1 MTIFG
6 TYDAIQ
12 VLILDF
18 VPYLVLHFGSYT
30 HTCIIPIIA
39 YFHIER
45 VLVSVFFQNSTS
57 LGLFYFNWDGF
68 SS

>member
-39 YFHIER
+39 YFHI
-45 VLVSVFFQNSTS
+45 
-57 LGLFYFNWDGF
+57 
-68 SS
+68 